1 MQNPSSGNFS
11 PRILSQKVPSW
22 FVKTPVSSKNMS
34 SNSEPN
40 KGFESG
46 TQIDHGTK
54 HHFNHDKVRNNVT
67 WADIVIGNNNK
78 K

>member
-1 MQNPSSGNFS
+1 
-11 PRILSQKVPSW
+11 
-22 FVKTPVSSKNMS
+22 MS

-46 TQIDHGTK
+46 TQMDHGTK
-54 HHFNHDKVRNNVT
+54 HHFNHDKVRNKVT
-67 WADIVIGNNNK
+67 WADILICNNNK

>member
-1 MQNPSSGNFS
+1 
-11 PRILSQKVPSW
+11 
-22 FVKTPVSSKNMS
+22 MS

>member
-1 MQNPSSGNFS
+1 MVHGSD
-11 PRILSQKVPSW
+11 KVH
-22 FVKTPVSSKNMS
+22 VSSQNMS